1 MEVLFYQSNY
11 KCLYINLTQLAI
23 VFNIPLQLKLCSD
36 ESYKREQERKMFL
49 CGNIQQSLWTLRLT
63 ILEGHWMFV
72 HLTACFNPRCDVF
85 SENGP
90 PVVATCRSGHL
101 KLPFDPQPYLG
112 GINDGGMNKRA
123 ILIHLALSESPVRD
137 LLQQMVRA
145 LITADWLS
153 RTSPLHENGS
163 VLNALMQFW
172 FVFINALIAKLN

>member
-1 MEVLFYQSNY
+1 MNLIRESKKERCFYVVTSS
-11 KCLYINLTQLAI
+11 KVSAHWDSLYWKVTG
-23 VFNIPLQLKLCSD
+23 C
-36 ESYKREQERKMFL
+36 
-49 CGNIQQSLWTLRLT
+49 
-63 ILEGHWMFV
+63 FV